1 MAPRKPPKHRVQPT
15 PPSGSGA
22 LSAKPR
28 RRSARLDPEL
38 VAIQKTLERSLAR
51 RTTPE
56 GQADPQTASEIAR
69 LRRLIEIFREEAADV
84 GDGRPPD
91 GDADNRGFLDEDSED
106 AWRAESM
113 SDEFEGLGETDEE
126 GRWWPRKDWR
136 DFGPTHPIPVHG
148 GLVARS
154 RRGEIGE
161 TWWSKRFLSA
171 IERIAAGDRLN
182 RGRSYARKGQVI
194 DLVVG
199 PGTIRAH
206 VQGSRTPP
214 YEVQVAIPVFDE
226 VEWATVFEQ
235 MVEQAGYAARLLA
248 GEMPHEIEQVFE
260 RAGVDLLPATS
271 RDLTTQCDCPD
282 WENPCKHIAAVCYLV
297 AEAFDA
303 DPFLLFALRGC
314 EREPLLGELRRLRR
328 EGDIAAVSVVRP
340 VVSGWVLP
348 LVDVLGEFWRA
359 GPELDEV
366 RVLPR
371 EVEDPAAALIQVR
384 RGLVNV
390 QGRDLADLFGE
401 AYENIT
407 HAAAQRAF

>member
-136 DFGPTHPIPVHG
+136 DFGPTHPSPSTVAWWLAADAG
-148 GLVARS
+148 RRRDLVVQAFSLGHRTHC
-154 RRGEIGE
+154 RRGSAQPGPKLCRKGKLLIS
-161 TWWSKRFLSA
+161 WS
-171 IERIAAGDRLN
+171 G
-182 RGRSYARKGQVI
+182 RGRSGLTSRVLARRLTKCRWQ
-194 DLVVG
+194 
-199 PGTIRAH
+199 
-206 VQGSRTPP
+206 SRYSTKSNGRRCSN
-214 YEVQVAIPVFDE
+214 
-226 VEWATVFEQ
+226 Q

-314 EREPLLGELRRLRR
+314 ERSPCWENSAGFAGRAISQPSRWSDRSCRLGATSR
-328 EGDIAAVSVVRP
+328 
-340 VVSGWVLP
+340 
-348 LVDVLGEFWRA
+348 
-359 GPELDEV
+359 
-366 RVLPR
+366 
-371 EVEDPAAALIQVR
+371 
-384 RGLVNV
+384 
-390 QGRDLADLFGE
+390 
-401 AYENIT
+401 
-407 HAAAQRAF
+407 